1 MSVSFVDEITNRQ
14 LESGALVCERHMLEF
29 RPSRDT
35 RRCAPAEPFIW
46 MAPAWDRHLDP
57 GLFLKL
63 DEACRKLTGLDRYY
77 VPLAVFLMVEA
88 GLAIEDLC
96 ALRWEGVSL
105 DTRRMDVPK
114 PLWPGG
120 HEARTIVLSARAR
133 MYLEDAALALK
144 EDDRFDPFDAVI
156 PMTPFSLHRAF
167 EDIVRLAEIELGELL
182 YQALRTEAEARF
194 IEAGL
199 TRIERRIMLGT
210 AIRILPGT
218 QLDLISIQDKLDRH
232 LFDGRTFNEA
242 KDFIP
247 VLPGESIVDCRKQL
261 AECGLLKIESASPT
275 VIRHFPNIALSILA
289 A

>member
-1 MSVSFVDEITNRQ
+1 
-14 LESGALVCERHMLEF
+14 
-29 RPSRDT
+29 
-35 RRCAPAEPFIW
+35 